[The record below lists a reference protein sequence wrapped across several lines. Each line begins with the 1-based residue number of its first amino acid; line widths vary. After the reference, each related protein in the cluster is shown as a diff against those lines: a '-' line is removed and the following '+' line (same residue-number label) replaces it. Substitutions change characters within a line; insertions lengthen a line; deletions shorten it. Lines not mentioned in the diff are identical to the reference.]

1 VRTVISCR
9 TLGPV
14 EVSQDGGFPPAELL
28 WRKNLALLLYLARSP
43 RGRSREHL
51 LGQFW
56 ADKPESAA
64 RHSLNEAVRVL
75 RKVAGDEA
83 VDTSGGR
90 VRLAPGALQLDLD
103 RLEAHAAREE
113 WREAAELIA
122 GEFLEGFTVPG
133 ASDFE
138 EWLAAERTVWRRRGV
153 EVLSRAAEMLLRDGQ
168 GPDAVLLARR
178 AAALDTRSELGVRT
192 LMRALALSGERTA
205 ALECW
210 DQFVRRLHQELGA
223 APEAETAALAELI
236 RRERAS
242 RPPSPNGQA
251 ASAGPRLPLAGRER
265 ELGRLLDVATA
276 CRTSRRAAAI
286 VLEGDAGM
294 GKTRLLEELLARLR
308 LESWTV
314 AAVRAV
320 EADRD
325 QPWSGL
331 RTAARGGLL
340 DAPGLAGAPAS
351 ALAAFV
357 AELPE
362 WLERFPGA
370 AGQTPLPPG
379 RALGELLRAALEEQP
394 VVLAVDDADCFDR
407 ESLLALIAALRD
419 LASAPLLVAVAVA
432 ARRQVE
438 GVDDLRSRLGH
449 DLDGAAITLGP
460 LDVMALQ
467 ALARRM
473 LPTFTEAEIDRV
485 VRRVGSDSAGVPI
498 LAVELLR
505 AVALGMD
512 LGATSGAW
520 PEPFKTLDQTL
531 PGDLPDAVVAAIRVG
546 FRRLSPAARQVL
558 AAASILDPRVT
569 PELLAQGTALA
580 LGETI
585 TALDE
590 LEWHRWMVSEP
601 RGYSFVARVVRQVVA
616 RDMLTP
622 GQRRRILE
630 RLGRS
635 E

>member
-1 VRTVISCR
+1 MISCR

-14 EVSQDGGFPPAELL
+14 ELSLDGGFPPAELL
-28 WRKNLALLLYLARSP
+28 WRKHLALLLYLARSP

-51 LGQFW
+51 LGLLW

-64 RHSLNEAVRVL
+64 RHSLNEAVRVI
-75 RKVAGDEA
+75 RKAAGDEA

-90 VRLAPGALQLDLD
+90 VRLVPQALQTDLERFETHID
-103 RLEAHAAREE
+103 RKEWHAA
-113 WREAAELIA
+113 ADLVV
-122 GEFLEGFTVPG
+122 GEFLEGFTVSG

-138 EWLAAERTVWRRRGV
+138 EWLRAERAIWRRRGV
-153 EVLSRAAEMLLRDGQ
+153 EALTRHAEMLLRDGQ
-168 GPDAVLLARR
+168 GFDAVRVARR
-178 AAALDTRSELGVRT
+178 AGALDPRSELAIRT
-192 LMRALALSGERTA
+192 VMRALALSGERTA
-205 ALECW
+205 AQECY
-210 DQFVRRLHQELGA
+210 DDFVRRLRDELGI
-223 APEAETAALAELI
+223 APEPETAALAELI
-236 RRERAS
+236 HRERGA
-242 RPPSPNGQA
+242 RPIRTDA
-251 ASAGPRLPLAGRER
+251 KAGLPDPRLPLAGRER
-265 ELGRLLDVATA
+265 ELGGLLDVAA
-276 CRTSRRAAAI
+276 KCRIGPRAAAV

-308 LESWTV
+308 LDGWAG

-325 QPWSGL
+325 QPWNGI
-331 RTAARGGLL
+331 RTIGRGGLL
-340 DAPGLAGAPAS
+340 DARGLAGAPAS
-351 ALAAFV
+351 ALATFV

-370 AGQTPLPPG
+370 VGQDPLPPG

-394 VVLAVDDADCFDR
+394 VVLVVDDADCLDR
-407 ESLLALIAALRD
+407 ESFLALIAALRD

-432 ARRQVE
+432 AHVQVE
-438 GVDDLRSRLGH
+438 GLDELRARLGR

-460 LDVMALQ
+460 LDVAGLR
-467 ALARRM
+467 ALARRV
-473 LPTFTEAEIDRV
+473 LPSFTELEIDRL
-485 VRRVGSDSAGVPI
+485 VRRVGSDSAGIPL

-512 LGATSGAW
+512 LGTTSGAW
-520 PEPFKTLDQTL
+520 PEQFKTLDQTL

-558 AAASILDPRVT
+558 ASASILDPRVT
-569 PELLAQGTALA
+569 PELLVQATALSSA
-580 LGETI
+580 EVT

-601 RGYSFVARVVRQVVA
+601 RGYDFVARVVRQVVA

-622 GQRRRILE
+622 GQRRRVLE

-635 E
+635 G

>member
-1 VRTVISCR
+1 MISCR
-9 TLGPV
+9 TLGPI

-138 EWLAAERTVWRRRGV
+138 EWLAAERAVWRRRGV
-153 EVLSRAAEMLLRDGQ
+153 EILSRAAEVLLRDGQ
-168 GPDAVLLARR
+168 GPEAVSLAQR
-178 AAALDTRSELGVRT
+178 AAALDPGSELGIRT

-205 ALECW
+205 ALECY
-210 DQFVRRLHQELGA
+210 DAFARRLRQELGA
-223 APEAETAALAELI
+223 APETETAALAELI
-236 RRERAS
+236 RRERAT
-242 RPPSPNGQA
+242 RPASPNGRA
-251 ASAGPRLPLAGRER
+251 APADPRLPLAGRER
-265 ELGRLLDVATA
+265 ELGRLLDVAAA
-276 CRTSRRAAAI
+276 CRASRRATAI

-294 GKTRLLEELLARLR
+294 GKSRLLDELLARLR
-308 LESWTV
+308 LEGWTV

-331 RTAARGGLL
+331 RTVARGGLL
-340 DAPGLAGAPAS
+340 DAAGLAGAPAA

-379 RALGELLRAALEEQP
+379 RALGELLRATLEEQP

-419 LASAPLLVAVAVA
+419 LASAPVLVAFAVA
-432 ARRQVE
+432 ARRQVGGLDE
-438 GVDDLRSRLGH
+438 LRSRLGH
-449 DLDGAAITLGP
+449 DLAGASITLGP
-460 LDVMALQ
+460 LDVGALL

-473 LPTFTEAEIDRV
+473 LPSFTEVEIDRV
-485 VRRVGSDSAGVPI
+485 VRRVGSDSAGVPL

-558 AAASILDPRVT
+558 AAASILDPRVI
-569 PELLAQGTALA
+569 PELLAQGTALS

>member
-1 VRTVISCR
+1 MISCR
-9 TLGPV
+9 TLGPI

-138 EWLAAERTVWRRRGV
+138 EWLAAERAVWRRRGV
-153 EVLSRAAEMLLRDGQ
+153 EILSRAAEVLLRDGQ
-168 GPDAVLLARR
+168 GPEAVSLAQR
-178 AAALDTRSELGVRT
+178 AAALDPGSELGVRT

-205 ALECW
+205 ALECY
-210 DQFVRRLHQELGA
+210 DAFARRLRQELGA
-223 APEAETAALAELI
+223 APETETAALAELI
-236 RRERAS
+236 RRERAT
-242 RPPSPNGQA
+242 RPASPNGRA
-251 ASAGPRLPLAGRER
+251 APADPRLPLAGRER
-265 ELGRLLDVATA
+265 ELGRLLDVAAA
-276 CRTSRRAAAI
+276 CRASRRATAI

-294 GKTRLLEELLARLR
+294 GKTRLLDELLARLR
-308 LESWTV
+308 LEGWTV

-331 RTAARGGLL
+331 RTVARGGLL
-340 DAPGLAGAPAS
+340 DAAGLAGAPAA

-394 VVLAVDDADCFDR
+394 VVLAVDDADCLDR

-438 GVDDLRSRLGH
+438 GLDELRSRLGH
-449 DLDGAAITLGP
+449 DLDGASITLGP
-460 LDVMALQ
+460 LDVGALL

-473 LPTFTEAEIDRV
+473 LPSFTEVEIDRV
-485 VRRVGSDSAGVPI
+485 VRRVGSDSAGVPL

-558 AAASILDPRVT
+558 AAASILDPRVI
-569 PELLAQGTALA
+569 PELLAQGTALS

>member
-1 VRTVISCR
+1 MISCR

-138 EWLAAERTVWRRRGV
+138 EWLAAERAVWRRRGV
-153 EVLSRAAEMLLRDGQ
+153 EILSRAAEVLLRDGQ
-168 GPDAVLLARR
+168 GPEAVSLAQR
-178 AAALDTRSELGVRT
+178 AAALDPGSELGVRT

-205 ALECW
+205 ALECY
-210 DQFVRRLHQELGA
+210 DAFARRLRQELGA
-223 APEAETAALAELI
+223 APETETAALAELI
-236 RRERAS
+236 RRERAT
-242 RPPSPNGQA
+242 RPASPNGRA
-251 ASAGPRLPLAGRER
+251 APADPRLPLAGRER
-265 ELGRLLDVATA
+265 ELSRLLDVAAA
-276 CRTSRRAAAI
+276 CRASRRATAI

-294 GKTRLLEELLARLR
+294 GKSRLLDELLARLR
-308 LESWTV
+308 LEGWTV

-331 RTAARGGLL
+331 RTVARGGLL
-340 DAPGLAGAPAS
+340 DAAGLAGAPAA

-394 VVLAVDDADCFDR
+394 VVLAVDDADCLDR

-438 GVDDLRSRLGH
+438 GLDELRSRLGH
-449 DLDGAAITLGP
+449 DLDGASITLGP
-460 LDVMALQ
+460 LDVGALL

-473 LPTFTEAEIDRV
+473 LPSFTEVEIDRV
-485 VRRVGSDSAGVPI
+485 VRRVGSDSAGVPL

-558 AAASILDPRVT
+558 AAASILDPRVI
-569 PELLAQGTALA
+569 PELLAQGTALS